1 MAKEESP
8 QRAYRAACPGCG
20 APVLFRSAQ
29 STHAVCGYC
38 SSTVVRDGD
47 TLARIGKMA
56 DVFKDYST
64 LQLMASGRWNNTGF
78 TLVGRLQFRYDGG
91 TWNEW
96 EAALDDGTSAV
107 LSEDNGA
114 FVFSTLLRTQ
124 RDLPA
129 AEHFRVGAT
138 TAINGKPYTVASNAQ
153 VTLVAAEG
161 ELPHLPPL
169 GTPFAMVELRSDGGE
184 VLGIDY
190 GPTLAGQPPEV
201 SLGRAVNLDDLQL
214 KGLRDE
220 SARDDKG
227 QQFDCPNCGAPVQ
240 VALASSKS
248 ITCQSC
254 SSIIDLSQGTGAA
267 LRHAL
272 QDEPVQLLIPLGTL
286 GQLQGVTWQVVGF
299 QHRMGHE
306 PGDSDEHFGWSEY
319 LLYNQTKG
327 FTFLVDAEDGWSL
340 VKPATGAPTLDAAEQ
355 NATYLNH
362 RYALK
367 YSYNAET
374 TYVAGEFYWQVE
386 RGQKTFNRD
395 FAKGK
400 SLLSMERAKTEVTWS
415 IGSQIDHNAV
425 AAAFK
430 MTDKAALLQRAD
442 AAPVSFKSGLSVGTI
457 VVIFVMLMI
466 LSAILTSCDQCDP
479 KVENCSSTSSGYRSS
494 GGSYGG
500 YSGGGGHK

>member
-1 MAKEESP
+1 MAQEASP

-38 SSTVVRDGD
+38 HSTVVRDGD
-47 TLARIGKMA
+47 TLSRIGKMA
-56 DVFKDYST
+56 DVFQDYST
-64 LQLMASGRWNNTGF
+64 LQLMASGRWNGKGF
-78 TLVGRLQFRYDGG
+78 TLVGRLQYRYAGG
-91 TWNEW
+91 SWNEW
-96 EAALDDGTSAV
+96 VAALDDGSMAV

-114 FVFSTLLRTQ
+114 FVFSTALRTQ

-138 TAINGKPYTVASNAQ
+138 TAINGQPYTVASNAQ

-169 GTPFAMVELRSDGGE
+169 GAPFAMVELRSNGGE
-184 VLGIDY
+184 VLAIDY

-214 KGLRDE
+214 KGLHDE

-227 QQFDCPNCGAPVQ
+227 QQFNCPNCAAPVV

-248 ITCQSC
+248 ITCKSC
-254 SSIIDLSQGTGAA
+254 SSIIDLSQGLGAA
-267 LRHAL
+267 LRHAV

-286 GQLQGVTWQVVGF
+286 GQLQGVAWQVVGF

-306 PGDSDEHFGWSEY
+306 PGESDEHFGWSEY

-355 NATYLNH
+355 TATYLGS

-400 SLLSMERAKTEVTWS
+400 SLLSMERAKTEVSWS

-442 AAPVSFKSGLSVGTI
+442 AAPVSFKSSLSVGTI
-457 VVIFVMLMI
+457 IVIFVMLMI
-466 LSAILTSCDQCDP
+466 LSAILTSCDKCDP
-479 KVENCSSTSSGYRSS
+479 KVENCSTSSGYRSS

>member
-1 MAKEESP
+1 MAQEESP
-8 QRAYRAACPGCG
+8 QRVYRAACPGCG

-38 SSTVVRDGD
+38 HSTVVRNGD
-47 TLARIGKMA
+47 ALARIGKMA
-56 DVFKDYST
+56 DVFNDYSP
-64 LQLMASGRWNNTGF
+64 LQLMASGRWNGQGF

-96 EAALDDGTSAV
+96 EAALDDGSIAV

-114 FVFSTLLRTQ
+114 FVFSTGLKPQ

-138 TAINGKPYTVASNAQ
+138 TAINGQPYTVAANSQAS
-153 VTLVAAEG
+153 LLAAEG

-169 GTPFAMVELRSDGGE
+169 GSPFAVVELRSDSGE
-184 VLGIDY
+184 VLSIDY
-190 GPTLAGQPPEV
+190 GPTLAGGAPEV

-220 SARDDKG
+220 SARSDTG
-227 QQFDCPNCGAPVQ
+227 QAFDCPNCGTPVQ
-240 VALASSKS
+240 VTLASSKS
-248 ITCQSC
+248 ITCRSC
-254 SSIIDLSQGTGAA
+254 NSLIDLTQGTGAA
-267 LRHAL
+267 LRHAI
-272 QDEPVQLLIPLGTL
+272 QDEPVQLLIPLGSQ
-286 GQLQGVTWQVVGF
+286 GQLQGARWQVVGF

-319 LLYNQTKG
+319 LLYNPTKG
-327 FTFLVDAEDGWSL
+327 FLFLVDAEDGWSL
-340 VKPATGAPTLDAAEQ
+340 VKPTTGAPTLDSAEQ
-355 NATYLNH
+355 NASYLGTK
-362 RYALK
+362 YALK

-374 TYVAGEFYWQVE
+374 TYVAGEFYWQVA

-400 SLLSMERAKTEVTWS
+400 SLLSMERARTEVTWS
-415 IGSQIDHNAV
+415 IGSQIDHTTV

-430 MTDKAALLQRAD
+430 MADKAALLARVD
-442 AAPVSFKSGLSVGTI
+442 ASPVSFKPSIGLGGAL
-457 VVIFVMLMI
+457 VIFFLLMA
-466 LSAILTSCDQCDP
+466 LSTLLSRCDPCDP
-479 KVENCSSTSSGYRSS
+479 KVENCSTSSGYRSS

>member
-1 MAKEESP
+1 MATEESP

-38 SSTVVRDGD
+38 HSTVVRDGER
-47 TLARIGKMA
+47 LSRIGKMA
-56 DVFKDYST
+56 DVFDDYSR
-64 LQLMASGRWNNTGF
+64 LQLMASGRWNGVGF

-96 EAALDDGTSAV
+96 EAALDDGTSAT

-114 FVFSTLLRTQ
+114 FVFSSALKPQ

-129 AEHFRVGAT
+129 PEHFRVGAT
-138 TAINGKPYTVASNAQ
+138 TAINGKPYTVASNAL
-153 VTLVAAEG
+153 VTLMAAEG

-169 GTPFAMVELRSDGGE
+169 GTAFATVDLRSDSGE
-184 VLGIDY
+184 VLSIDY
-190 GPTLAGQPPEV
+190 SPTLSGQPPDV
-201 SLGRAVNLDDLQL
+201 YLGRAVNLDDLKL
-214 KGLRDE
+214 TGLRDE
-220 SARDDKG
+220 SARNDQG
-227 QQFDCPNCGAPVQ
+227 QQFNCPNCGSPVA
-240 VALASSKS
+240 VTLASSKS
-248 ITCQSC
+248 ITCRSC
-254 SSIIDLSQGTGAA
+254 NSIIDLTQGTGAA
-267 LRHAL
+267 LRHAI
-272 QDEPVQLLIPLGTL
+272 QDEPVQLLIPLGSQ
-286 GQLQGVTWQVVGF
+286 GQLQGAVWQVVGF

-319 LLYNQTKG
+319 LLYNQNKG
-327 FTFLVDAEDGWSL
+327 FLFLVDAEDGWSL
-340 VKPATGAPTLDAAEQ
+340 VKPATGAPKLDSAEQ
-355 NATYLNH
+355 SANYLGT
-362 RYALK
+362 RYQLK

-400 SLLSMERAKTEVTWS
+400 SLLSMERARSEVTWS
-415 IGSQIDHNAV
+415 IGSQIDHNTV

-430 MTDKAALLQRAD
+430 MADKADLLARVD
-442 AAPVSFKSGLSVGTI
+442 ASPVSFKPSIGLGGAL
-457 VVIFVMLMI
+457 VIFFLLMA
-466 LSAILTSCDQCDP
+466 LSTLLSRCDQCDP
-479 KVENCSSTSSGYRSS
+479 RVENCNTSSGYRSS